1 MYFKLKI
8 VRKEA
13 LLARFE
19 VLSKNLLIRNEKNLK
34 QKPAVRRYGLQG
46 RPLNS
51 ETPRIWKISA
61 NDLSLTIA
69 KIKVSLNPNS
79 LCKSLSLQHLLRQSL
94 T

>member
-51 ETPRIWKISA
+51 ETPRI
-61 NDLSLTIA
+61 
-69 KIKVSLNPNS
+69 
-79 LCKSLSLQHLLRQSL
+79 
-94 T
+94 